1 MTKPHRNAEL
11 PIIPGLPRDL
21 VAGAGRESPSVLG
34 GIVRGAS
41 QSISM
46 SEPEAGS
53 DVGNLSCRAEK
64 VDGGWL
70 INGQKTWCSN
80 AHFADRILLVGRDEV
95 ARLTDEITDVTAS
108 AGEHVLSTR
117 LGIYHGV
124 ATKFRVKEGDVL
136 ELIVA
141 DNPDAVAPL
150 VQGGFVKLEPLN
162 PSAHRAR
169 LAELA
174 DHQRP

>member
-1 MTKPHRNAEL
+1 MSATIRIHRG
-11 PIIPGLPRDL
+11 PS
-21 VAGAGRESPSVLG
+21 SP
-34 GIVRGAS
+34 
-41 QSISM
+41 
-46 SEPEAGS
+46 
-53 DVGNLSCRAEK
+53 
-64 VDGGWL
+64 
-70 INGQKTWCSN
+70 
-80 AHFADRILLVGRDEV
+80 DRILLVGRDEV
-95 ARLTDEITDVTAS
+95 ARLTDEITDVTVS